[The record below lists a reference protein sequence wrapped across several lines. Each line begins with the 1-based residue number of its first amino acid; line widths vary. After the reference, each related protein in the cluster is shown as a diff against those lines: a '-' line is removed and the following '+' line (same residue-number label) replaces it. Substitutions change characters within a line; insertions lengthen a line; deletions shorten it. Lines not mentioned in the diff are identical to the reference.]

1 MKTNDIFN
9 FRRFGKYFGT
19 DIRTCWANFGLSLMT
34 ISILFPVVSY
44 FISTT
49 FNLLMKSAWDGPD
62 MGIRVFIFC
71 IAVLCMVITMPVK
84 CYGRITEKQYGSFWI
99 TLPASRLEKFI
110 SMFLMTCIIVPV
122 TGIAIYLGIDALICA
137 FDHTCGN
144 NLIAGAAELI
154 KKMGDMQE
162 ITMNL
167 INESITIADAALA
180 QDIVNQISSPL
191 LYIDEIFGITL
202 PFLLGA
208 VYFKNGKTVKTILV
222 MFAVSTAFSIAITP
236 IMESWSSE
244 VMAGLNDGTTVIR
257 KLFDN
262 GLFKN
267 LVLIDT
273 VSDTLFNL
281 ALVAGIWFR
290 IKTLKH

>member
-19 DIRTCWANFGLSLMT
+19 DIRTCWANFGLSLLT
-34 ISILFPVVSY
+34 ISILFPVVTY

-162 ITMNL
+162 ITMDRL
-167 INESITIADAALA
+167 IRQL
-180 QDIVNQISSPL
+180 ISHGKPRQLPL
-191 LYIDEIFGITL
+191 HRE
-202 PFLLGA
+202 
-208 VYFKNGKTVKTILV
+208 
-222 MFAVSTAFSIAITP
+222 AF
-236 IMESWSSE
+236 
-244 VMAGLNDGTTVIR
+244 
-257 KLFDN
+257 
-262 GLFKN
+262 
-267 LVLIDT
+267 
-273 VSDTLFNL
+273 
-281 ALVAGIWFR
+281 
-290 IKTLKH
+290 